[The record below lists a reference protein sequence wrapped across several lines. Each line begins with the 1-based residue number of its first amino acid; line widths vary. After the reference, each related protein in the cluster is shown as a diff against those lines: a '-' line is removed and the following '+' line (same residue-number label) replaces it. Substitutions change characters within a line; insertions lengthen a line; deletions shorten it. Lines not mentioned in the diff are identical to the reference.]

1 MLRTEE
7 LRWKPLRVGIVG
19 MGQTKFGK
27 LSDSSSRE
35 LVADAFKEALSDAGL
50 ARKDISTLIV
60 CSGSH
65 YDKQRSPAGI
75 MAEYVGVNPVPTFH
89 VEAACA
95 SSGVGV
101 RVGWSMIQARLHDV
115 IAVVGFQ
122 KMTELDAAEVQDV
135 MSRSGD
141 VMWESPFGPTMPAYY
156 AMHARAHMNRYGTT
170 EEQFALVS
178 VKNHKYGA
186 KNPYAMFQK
195 ELTLEEILKSRVVAS
210 PLKLYDCCANADGAA
225 CIILAGGERARKI
238 TDAPIWISGLGL
250 ASSPM
255 SLTSRSEFASFECS
269 VQAARQ
275 AYKMAKVTPRDLDVA
290 EVHDSFTSAEVIN
303 YEDLGFCRRGEGGN
317 FIENGETYIGGKI
330 PVNVDGGLLAKG
342 HPVGAT
348 GAAHI
353 ISIAKQ
359 LRNEAG
365 PNQVPKAKVALAH
378 NIGGIGM
385 YAVCTVLSAK

>member
-1 MLRTEE
+1 M
-7 LRWKPLRVGIVG
+7 RVGIVG
-19 MGQTKFGK
+19 VGQTKFGK

-35 LVADAFKEALSDAGL
+35 LAADAFKEALSDGGL

-75 MAEYVGVNPVPTFH
+75 IAEYLGVNPTPTFH

-101 RVGWSMIQARLHDV
+101 RVAWSMIQARLHDIVAV
-115 IAVVGFQ
+115 IGFQ

-195 ELTLEEILKSRVVAS
+195 EVTVEDVMKSRVVAS
-210 PLKLYDCCANADGAA
+210 PLKLYDCCANADGAS
-225 CIILAGGERARKI
+225 CVILAGEKRARKI
-238 TDAPIWISGLGL
+238 TDMPIWIAGLGL

-255 SLTSRSEFASFECS
+255 SLTSRSDFASFQCS
-269 VQAARQ
+269 VQAVRQ
-275 AYKMAKVTPRDLDVA
+275 AYKMAKVTARDLDVA

-303 YEDLGFCRRGEGGN
+303 YEDLGFCRRGEGGK
-317 FIENGETYIGGKI
+317 FIEEGQTYIGGKI

-365 PNQVPKAKVALAH
+365 AGQVPKARVGLAH

-385 YAVCTVLSAK
+385 YAVCTVLRAS

>member
-1 MLRTEE
+1 MG
-7 LRWKPLRVGIVG
+7 VGH
-19 MGQTKFGK
+19 TPFGK

-35 LVADAFKEALSDAGL
+35 LVADAFREALSDAGL

-65 YDKQRSPAGI
+65 YDRQRSPAGI
-75 MAEYVGVNPVPTFH
+75 MAEYVGLNPTPTLH

-101 RVGWSMIQARLHDV
+101 RVGWSMIQAGLHDTV
-115 IAVVGFQ
+115 AVVGFQ
-122 KMTELDAAEVQDV
+122 KMTELDAAEIQDV

-156 AMHARAHMNRYGTT
+156 AMHARAHMKRYGTT

-186 KNPYAMFQK
+186 TNPLAMFRK
-195 ELTLEEILKSRVVAS
+195 EITVEDVLKSRVVAS
-210 PLKLYDCCANADGAA
+210 PLKLLDCCANADGAA
-225 CIILAGGERARKI
+225 CVIMAGEKFARKT
-238 TDAPIWISGLGL
+238 TDNPVWIAGLGL

-269 VQAARQ
+269 VHAVKQ
-275 AYKMAKVTPRDLDVA
+275 AYKMAKVTARDLDVA
-290 EVHDSFTSAEVIN
+290 EVHDSFTSAEIIN
-303 YEDLGFCRRGEGGN
+303 YEDLGFCRKGMGGKL
-317 FIENGETYIGGKI
+317 IQDGQTSIGGRI

-348 GAAHI
+348 GASHI
-353 ISIAKQ
+353 ISIVKQ
-359 LRNEAG
+359 LRNQAG
-365 PNQVPKAKVALAH
+365 PNQVPKASVGLAH

-385 YAVCTVLSAK
+385 YAVCTVLRTS

>member
-1 MLRTEE
+1 M
-7 LRWKPLRVGIVG
+7 RVGIVG
-19 MGQTKFGK
+19 VGQTRFGK
-27 LSDSSSRE
+27 LSDSSGRE

-50 ARKDISTLIV
+50 ARKDISTLVV

-75 MAEYVGVNPVPTFH
+75 MAEYLGLNPRPTFH

-101 RVGWSMIQARLHDV
+101 RVAWSMIRVGLHEV
-115 IAVVGFQ
+115 VAVVGFQ

-195 ELTLEEILKSRVVAS
+195 ELTVEDVMKSRVVAS

-225 CIILAGGERARKI
+225 CVILAGEKKVRRI
-238 TDAPIWISGLGL
+238 TDAPVWVAGLGL

-255 SLTSRSEFASFECS
+255 SLTSRNEFASFECS
-269 VQAARQ
+269 VQAVRQ
-275 AYKMAKVTPRDLDVA
+275 AYKMAKVTARDLDVA

-303 YEDLGFCRRGEGGN
+303 YEDLGFCRRGEGGK
-317 FIENGETYIGGKI
+317 FIEDGQTYIGGKI

-365 PNQVPKAKVALAH
+365 ASQVSKAKVGLAH

-385 YAVCTVLSAK
+385 YSVCTVLRAS

>member
-1 MLRTEE
+1 M
-7 LRWKPLRVGIVG
+7 RVGIIGV
-19 MGQTKFGK
+19 GQTKFGK

-50 ARKDISTLIV
+50 ARKDITTLIV
-60 CSGSH
+60 CSGTD

-75 MAEYVGVNPVPTFH
+75 MAEYLGLNPTPTFH
-89 VEAACA
+89 VEASCA
-95 SSGVGV
+95 SSAVGV
-101 RVGWSMIQARLHDV
+101 RVAWSTIQADLNDLV
-115 IAVVGFQ
+115 AVVGFQ

-156 AMHARAHMNRYGTT
+156 AMYARAHMKRYGTT

-195 ELTLEEILKSRVVAS
+195 ELTVEEVMNSRVVAS

-225 CIILAGGERARKI
+225 CVIMAGEKAARKLSD
-238 TDAPIWISGLGL
+238 TPVWVAGLGL

-255 SLTSRSEFASFECS
+255 SLTSRHEFASFECS
-269 VQAARQ
+269 VHAVRQ
-275 AYKMAKVTPRDLDVA
+275 AYKMAKVAASDIDVA
-290 EVHDSFTSAEVIN
+290 EVHDSFSSAELID
-303 YEDLGFCRRGEGGN
+303 YEDLGFCRRGDGGK
-317 FIENGETYIGGKI
+317 FIQDGQPYIGGKV

-348 GAAHI
+348 GAGHI
-353 ISIAKQ
+353 ISIVKQ

-365 PNQVPKAKVALAH
+365 PNQVPKAKIGLAH

-385 YAVCTVLSAK
+385 YAVCTVLRAS

>member
-1 MLRTEE
+1 MN
-7 LRWKPLRVGIVG
+7 VGIVG
-19 MGQTKFGK
+19 IGQTKFGK
-27 LSDSSSRE
+27 LADASARE
-35 LVADAFKEALSDAGL
+35 LAAEAFKNALADADL
-50 ARKDISTLIV
+50 ARKDIRSLIV
-60 CSGSH
+60 CSGTH

-75 MAEYVGVNPVPTFH
+75 MAEYLGLNPSPTFH

-101 RVGWSMIQARLHDV
+101 RVGWSMIQARLHDL
-115 IAVVGFQ
+115 IAVLGFQ
-122 KMTELDAAEVQDV
+122 KMTELDAAKVQDV

-156 AMHARAHMNRYGTT
+156 AMHARAHMDRYGTT
-170 EEQFALVS
+170 EEQMAQVS

-186 KNPYAMFQK
+186 KNPYAMYRK
-195 ELTLEEILKSRVVAS
+195 EITVTDVLESRTVAS

-225 CIILAGGERARKI
+225 CLILAGGKLARKL
-238 TDAPIWISGLGL
+238 TDNPVWIAGLGL

-255 SLTSRSEFASFECS
+255 SLTSRNQFTSFQCS
-269 VQAARQ
+269 VHAAKQ
-275 AYKMAKVTPRDLDVA
+275 AYKMGKARPWDVDVA
-290 EVHDSFTSAEVIN
+290 EVHDSFTSAEIMN
-303 YEDLGFCRRGEGGN
+303 YEDLGFCRKGKGGK
-317 FIENGETYIGGKI
+317 FIEEGETYVGGKM

-353 ISIAKQ
+353 ISIARQ

-365 PNQVPKAKVALAH
+365 PSQVPNAEVGLAH

-385 YAVCTVLSAK
+385 YAVCTILRSG

>member
-1 MLRTEE
+1 MG
-7 LRWKPLRVGIVG
+7 V
-19 MGQTKFGK
+19 GQTQFGK

-35 LVADAFKEALSDAGL
+35 LVADAFREALSDAGL
-50 ARKDISTLIV
+50 TRKDISTLIV
-60 CSGSH
+60 CSGSN

-75 MAEYVGVNPVPTFH
+75 MAEYVGLNPTPTLH

-101 RVGWSMIQARLHDV
+101 RVGWSMIMADLHDIV
-115 IAVVGFQ
+115 AVVGFQ
-122 KMTELDAAEVQDV
+122 KMTELDAGEIQDV

-156 AMHARAHMNRYGTT
+156 AMHARAHMKRYGTT

-186 KNPYAMFQK
+186 VNPLAMFRK
-195 ELTLEEILKSRVVAS
+195 ELTVEDVLASRVVAS
-210 PLKLYDCCANADGAA
+210 PLKLLDCCANADGAA
-225 CIILAGGERARKI
+225 CVIMAGEKVARKI
-238 TDAPIWISGLGL
+238 TDNPVWIAGLGL

-269 VQAARQ
+269 VHAAKQ
-275 AYKMAKVTPRDLDVA
+275 AYKMAKVSARDFDVA
-290 EVHDSFTSAEVIN
+290 EVHDSFTSAEVID
-303 YEDLGFCRRGEGGN
+303 YEDLGFCKKGMGGKLIQDGQT
-317 FIENGETYIGGKI
+317 FIGGRI

-353 ISIAKQ
+353 ISVVKQ
-359 LRNEAG
+359 LRNEGG
-365 PNQVPKAKVALAH
+365 PNQVPKAKIGLAH

-385 YAVCTVLSAK
+385 YSVCTVLRAN

>member
-1 MLRTEE
+1 
-7 LRWKPLRVGIVG
+7 
-19 MGQTKFGK
+19 
-27 LSDSSSRE
+27 
-35 LVADAFKEALSDAGL
+35 VADAFKEALSDAGI
-50 ARKDISTLIV
+50 ARNDISTIIV

-65 YDKQRSPAGI
+65 YDKQRSPSGI
-75 MAEYVGVNPVPTFH
+75 MAEYVGLNPKPTFH
-89 VEAACA
+89 IEAACA

-101 RVGWSMIQARLHDV
+101 RVGWSMIQAGLHDV
-115 IAVVGFQ
+115 VAVVGFQ
-122 KMTELDAAEVQDV
+122 KMTELDTDEVQDV

-195 ELTLEEILKSRVVAS
+195 ELTVEDVLKSRVVAS

-225 CIILAGGERARKI
+225 CIILAGVEKARKI
-238 TDAPIWISGLGL
+238 TDAPVWITGLGL

-255 SLTSRSEFASFECS
+255 SLTSRNEFASFECS
-269 VQAARQ
+269 VHAVRQ
-275 AYKMAKVTPRDLDVA
+275 AYKMAKVNAGDIDVA

-303 YEDLGFCRRGEGGN
+303 YEDLGFCRKGEGGK
-317 FIENGETYIGGKI
+317 FIADGQTYVGGKI

-348 GAAHI
+348 GASHI
-353 ISIAKQ
+353 ISIVKQ
-359 LRNEAG
+359 LRNEG
-365 PNQVPKAKVALAH
+365 GSNQVPKAKLGLAH

-385 YAVCTVLSAK
+385 YSVCTILSAK

>member
-1 MLRTEE
+1 M
-7 LRWKPLRVGIVG
+7 RVGIVG
-19 MGQTKFGK
+19 VGQTKFGK
-27 LSDSSSRE
+27 LPDSSSRE
-35 LVADAFKEALSDAGL
+35 LVADAFKEALSDARI
-50 ARKDISTLIV
+50 ARKDISVLIV

-75 MAEYVGVNPVPTFH
+75 MAEYLALNPTPTFH

-101 RVGWSMIQARLHDV
+101 RVGWSMVQAGLHDIV
-115 IAVVGFQ
+115 AVVGFQ
-122 KMTELDAAEVQDV
+122 KMTELDSDEVQDV

-156 AMHARAHMNRYGTT
+156 AMYARAHMKRYGTT
-170 EEQFALVS
+170 EEQLALVS

-195 ELTLEEILKSRVVAS
+195 ELTVEDVLKSRVVAS

-225 CIILAGGERARKI
+225 CVILAGETIARKL
-238 TDAPIWISGLGL
+238 TDTPVWIAGLGL

-255 SLTSRSEFASFECS
+255 SLTGRSEFASFECS
-269 VQAARQ
+269 VQAVRQ
-275 AYKMAKVTPRDLDVA
+275 AYKMAKVTARDIDVA
-290 EVHDSFTSAEVIN
+290 EVHDSFTSAEIIS
-303 YEDLGFCRRGEGGN
+303 YEDLGFCRRGEGGKM
-317 FIENGETYIGGKI
+317 IQDGQTYIGGKI

-348 GAAHI
+348 GAGHI
-353 ISIAKQ
+353 ISIVKQ
-359 LRNEAG
+359 LRNEAR
-365 PNQVPKAKVALAH
+365 PFQVPRAKIGLAH

-385 YAVCTVLSAK
+385 YAVCTVLRAT

>member
-1 MLRTEE
+1 MRVAI
-7 LRWKPLRVGIVG
+7 VGI
-19 MGQTKFGK
+19 GQTKFGK

-35 LVADAFKEALSDAGL
+35 LVADAFREALSDAEL
-50 ARKDISTLIV
+50 ARKDISALLV
-60 CSGSH
+60 CSGTH

-75 MAEYVGVNPVPTFH
+75 MAEYLGMNPIPTFH

-101 RVGWSMIQARLHDV
+101 RVGWSMIQAGLHDV
-115 IAVVGFQ
+115 VAVVGFQ

-156 AMHARAHMNRYGTT
+156 AMHARAHMKRYGTT

-186 KNPYAMFQK
+186 KNPQAMFQK
-195 ELTLEEILKSRVVAS
+195 ELTLEEVMKSRVVAS

-225 CIILAGGERARKI
+225 CVILAGEKIGRKI
-238 TDAPIWISGLGL
+238 TDNPVWISGLGL

-269 VQAARQ
+269 VKAARQ
-275 AYKMAKVTPRDLDVA
+275 AYKMAKMTAHDLDVA
-290 EVHDSFTSAEVIN
+290 EVHDSFTSAEVMN
-303 YEDLGFCRRGEGGN
+303 YEDLGFCRRGEGGK
-317 FIENGETYIGGKI
+317 FIEEEQTYIGGKI

-348 GAAHI
+348 GASHI
-353 ISIAKQ
+353 ISIVKQ

-365 PNQVPKAKVALAH
+365 ESQVSKAKVGLAH

-385 YAVCTVLSAK
+385 YAVCTVLRAS

>member
-1 MLRTEE
+1 M
-7 LRWKPLRVGIVG
+7 RVGIVG

-27 LSDSSSRE
+27 ISDTSSRE
-35 LVADAFKEALSDAGL
+35 LAAEAFKSALSDAGL
-50 ARKDISTLIV
+50 SRKQIPALVV
-60 CSGSH
+60 CSGTH

-75 MAEYVGVNPVPTFH
+75 MAEYLGLNPSPAFH

-101 RVGWSMIQARLHDV
+101 RVAWSMIQAKLHELV
-115 IAVVGFQ
+115 AVVGFQ

-170 EEQFALVS
+170 EEQLALVS

-186 KNPYAMFQK
+186 KNPYAMYQK
-195 ELTLEEILKSRVVAS
+195 EITVDDVLKSRVVAS
-210 PLKLYDCCANADGAA
+210 PLKLYDCCANADGAT
-225 CIILAGGERARKI
+225 CVILAGQKLARKL
-238 TDAPIWISGLGL
+238 TDSPVWVTGLGL

-255 SLTSRSEFASFECS
+255 ALTSRNEFASFECS
-269 VQAARQ
+269 VHAAKQ
-275 AYKMAKVTPRDLDVA
+275 AYKMAKVRANDLDVA
-290 EVHDSFTSAEVIN
+290 EVHDSFTSAEVMN
-303 YEDLGFCRRGEGGN
+303 YEDLGFCKKGEGGK
-317 FIENGETYIGGKI
+317 FIENGQSYIGGKM

-348 GAAHI
+348 GAGHM

-365 PNQVPKAKVALAH
+365 PNQVPNAKIGLAH

-385 YAVCTVLSAK
+385 YAVCTVLSAN

>member
-1 MLRTEE
+1 MG
-7 LRWKPLRVGIVG
+7 V
-19 MGQTKFGK
+19 GQTPFGK

-35 LVADAFKEALSDAGL
+35 LVADAFREALSDAGL

-65 YDKQRSPAGI
+65 YDRQRSPAGI
-75 MAEYVGVNPVPTFH
+75 MAEYVGLNPTPTLH

-101 RVGWSMIQARLHDV
+101 RVGWSMIQAGLHDTV
-115 IAVVGFQ
+115 AVVGFQ
-122 KMTELDAAEVQDV
+122 KMTELDAAEIQDV

-156 AMHARAHMNRYGTT
+156 AMHARAHMKRYGTT

-186 KNPYAMFQK
+186 TNPLAMFRK
-195 ELTLEEILKSRVVAS
+195 ELTVEDVLKSRVVAS
-210 PLKLYDCCANADGAA
+210 PLKLLDCCANADGAA
-225 CIILAGGERARKI
+225 CVIMAGEKFARKT
-238 TDAPIWISGLGL
+238 TDNPVWIAGLGL

-255 SLTSRSEFASFECS
+255 SLTGRSEFASFECS
-269 VQAARQ
+269 VHAVKQ
-275 AYKMAKVTPRDLDVA
+275 AYKMAKVTARDLDVA
-290 EVHDSFTSAEVIN
+290 EVHDSFTSAEIIN
-303 YEDLGFCRRGEGGN
+303 YEDLGFCRKGMGGKL
-317 FIENGETYIGGKI
+317 IQDGQTSIGGRI

-348 GAAHI
+348 GASHI
-353 ISIAKQ
+353 ISIVKQ
-359 LRNEAG
+359 LRNQAG
-365 PNQVPKAKVALAH
+365 PNQVPKARVGLAH

-385 YAVCTVLSAK
+385 YAVCTVLRAS

>member
-1 MLRTEE
+1 LRI
-7 LRWKPLRVGIVG
+7 GIVG
-19 MGQTKFGK
+19 VGQTKFGK

-35 LVADAFKEALSDAGL
+35 LAADAFKEALADAGL

-60 CSGSH
+60 CSGTH

-75 MAEYVGVNPVPTFH
+75 MAEYLGMNPTPTFH

-101 RVGWSMIQARLHDV
+101 RVGWSMIQSGLHGV
-115 IAVVGFQ
+115 VAVLGFQ
-122 KMTELDAAEVQDV
+122 KMTELDPAEVQDV

-156 AMHARAHMNRYGTT
+156 AMHARSHMKRYGTT

-186 KNPYAMFQK
+186 KNPKAMFQK
-195 ELTLEEILKSRVVAS
+195 ELTVEEVLKSRVVAS

-225 CIILAGGERARKI
+225 CIIMTGEKLARKTTDTPVWI
-238 TDAPIWISGLGL
+238 TGLGL

-269 VQAARQ
+269 VKAVRE
-275 AYKMAKVTPRDLDVA
+275 AYKMAKVTARDLDVA
-290 EVHDSFTSAEVIN
+290 EVHDSFTSAEIIN
-303 YEDLGFCRRGEGGN
+303 YEDLGFCRRGEGGRL
-317 FIENGETYIGGKI
+317 IQDGQTYIGGKI

-348 GAAHI
+348 GASHI
-353 ISIAKQ
+353 ITIAKQ
-359 LRNEAG
+359 LRNEGGAA
-365 PNQVPKAKVALAH
+365 QVPKAKVGLAH

-385 YAVCTVLSAK
+385 YAVCTVLHSS

>member
-1 MLRTEE
+1 
-7 LRWKPLRVGIVG
+7 LRVGIVG
-19 MGQTKFGK
+19 IGQTKFGK
-27 LSDSSSRE
+27 IPNTSSRE
-35 LVADAFKEALSDAGL
+35 LVAEAFKGALSDAGL
-50 ARKDISTLIV
+50 SRKDISTLIV
-60 CSGSH
+60 CSGTH

-75 MAEYVGVNPVPTFH
+75 MAEYLGLNPTPTLH

-101 RVGWSMIQARLHDV
+101 RVGWSMIQAGLHDV
-115 IAVVGFQ
+115 VAVVGFQ

-156 AMHARAHMNRYGTT
+156 ALHARAHMDRYGTT
-170 EEQFALVS
+170 EEQLALVS

-195 ELTLEEILKSRVVAS
+195 EITIGDVLESRIVAS
-210 PLKLYDCCANADGAA
+210 PLKLYDCCANADGAT
-225 CIILAGGERARKI
+225 CIILAAEKLARKF
-238 TDAPIWISGLGL
+238 TDTPVWLAGLGL

-255 SLTSRSEFASFECS
+255 SLTSRSEFASFQCS
-269 VQAARQ
+269 VLAARQ
-275 AYKMAKVTPRDLDVA
+275 AYKMAKVTARQIDVA
-290 EVHDSFTSAEVIN
+290 EVHDSFTSAEIIN
-303 YEDLGFCRRGEGGN
+303 YEDLGFCKRGEGGK
-317 FIENGETYIGGKI
+317 FIEDGQAYIGGKM

-353 ISIAKQ
+353 ISITKQ
-359 LRNEAG
+359 LRNEADG
-365 PNQVPKAKVALAH
+365 NQVPDTKLGLAH

-385 YAVCTVLSAK
+385 YAVCTILRAS

>member
-1 MLRTEE
+1 M
-7 LRWKPLRVGIVG
+7 RVGIVG
-19 MGQTKFGK
+19 IGQTNFGK

-35 LVADAFKEALSDAGL
+35 LVADAFRDALSDAGL
-50 ARKDISTLIV
+50 ARKDISGLVV
-60 CSGSH
+60 CSGTH

-75 MAEYVGVNPVPTFH
+75 MAEYLGMNPLPAFH

-101 RVGWSMIQARLHDV
+101 RVGWSMIQAGLHDV
-115 IAVVGFQ
+115 VAVVGFQ

-156 AMHARAHMNRYGTT
+156 AMHARAHMKRYGTT

-178 VKNHKYGA
+178 VKNHRYGA
-186 KNPYAMFQK
+186 RNPQAMFQK
-195 ELTLEEILKSRVVAS
+195 ELTLEDVMKSRVVAS

-225 CIILAGGERARKI
+225 CVILAGEKIVRKI
-238 TDAPIWISGLGL
+238 TDNPVWISGLGL

-255 SLTSRSEFASFECS
+255 SLTSRNEFASFECS
-269 VQAARQ
+269 VSAVRQ
-275 AYKMAKVTPRDLDVA
+275 AYKMAKITARDLDVA
-290 EVHDSFTSAEVIN
+290 EVHDSFTSAEVMN
-303 YEDLGFCRRGEGGN
+303 YEDLGFCRRGDGGK
-317 FIENGETYIGGKI
+317 FIEDEQTYVGGKI

-348 GAAHI
+348 GASHT
-353 ISIAKQ
+353 ISVAKQ

-365 PNQVPKAKVALAH
+365 ASQVPKARIGLAH

-385 YAVCTVLSAK
+385 YAVCTVLRAS

>member
-1 MLRTEE
+1 
-7 LRWKPLRVGIVG
+7 

-35 LVADAFKEALSDAGL
+35 LAADAFRAALHDADL
-50 ARKDISTLIV
+50 TRKDVSALVV
-60 CSGSH
+60 CSGTH

-75 MAEYVGVNPVPTFH
+75 MAEYLGLNPAPTFH

-101 RVGWSMIQARLHDV
+101 RVGWSMIRGGLHDV
-115 IAVVGFQ
+115 VAVVGFQ

-156 AMHARAHMNRYGTT
+156 AMHARAHMDRYGTT

-195 ELTLEEILKSRVVAS
+195 ELTINEVLRSRVVSS
-210 PLKLYDCCANADGAA
+210 PLKLYDCCANADGAT
-225 CIILAGGERARKI
+225 CVILASDRLARKI
-238 TDAPIWISGLGL
+238 TDAPVWITGLGL

-255 SLTSRSEFASFECS
+255 SLTSRKEFASFQCS
-269 VQAARQ
+269 VHAAKE
-275 AYKMAKVTPRDLDVA
+275 AYKMAKVTARDLDVA
-290 EVHDSFTSAEVIN
+290 EVHDSFTSAEIMN
-303 YEDLGFCRRGEGGN
+303 YEDLGFCRRGKGGKL
-317 FIENGETYIGGKI
+317 IENGQTYVGGKI

-348 GAAHI
+348 GAGHI
-353 ISIAKQ
+353 IAIAKQ

-365 PNQVPKAKVALAH
+365 ASQVPKARIGLAH

-385 YAVCTVLSAK
+385 YAVCTVLRAN

>member
-1 MLRTEE
+1 M
-7 LRWKPLRVGIVG
+7 RVGIVG
-19 MGQTKFGK
+19 IGQTKFGK
-27 LSDSSSRE
+27 IPDTSSRE
-35 LVADAFKEALSDAGL
+35 LVAEAFKRALSDAGL
-50 ARKDISTLIV
+50 SRKDISTLIV
-60 CSGSH
+60 CSGTH

-75 MAEYVGVNPVPTFH
+75 MAEYLGLNPTPTLH

-101 RVGWSMIQARLHDV
+101 RVGWSMIQAGLHDV
-115 IAVVGFQ
+115 VAVVGFQ

-156 AMHARAHMNRYGTT
+156 ALHARAHMDRYGTT
-170 EEQFALVS
+170 EEQLALVS

-195 ELTLEEILKSRVVAS
+195 EITIGDVLESRIVAS
-210 PLKLYDCCANADGAA
+210 PLKLYDCCANADGAT
-225 CIILAGGERARKI
+225 CIILAAEKLARKF
-238 TDAPIWISGLGL
+238 TDTPVWLAGLGL

-255 SLTSRSEFASFECS
+255 SLTSRSEFASFQCS
-269 VQAARQ
+269 VLAARQ
-275 AYKMAKVTPRDLDVA
+275 AYKMAKVTARQIDVA
-290 EVHDSFTSAEVIN
+290 EVHDSFTSAEIIN
-303 YEDLGFCRRGEGGN
+303 YEDLGFCKRGEGGK
-317 FIENGETYIGGKI
+317 FIEDGQAYIGGKM

-353 ISIAKQ
+353 ISITKQ
-359 LRNEAG
+359 LRNEADG
-365 PNQVPKAKVALAH
+365 NQVPDTKLGLAH

-385 YAVCTVLSAK
+385 YAVCTILRAS

>member
-1 MLRTEE
+1 M
-7 LRWKPLRVGIVG
+7 GI
-19 MGQTKFGK
+19 GQTKFGK
-27 LSDSSSRE
+27 LSDSSRE
-35 LVADAFKEALSDAGL
+35 LVADAFKEALVDAGL
-50 ARKDISTLIV
+50 ARKDISALIV
-60 CSGSH
+60 CSGTH

-75 MAEYVGVNPVPTFH
+75 MAEYLGVNPTSTFH

-101 RVGWSMIQARLHDV
+101 RVGWSMIQAGLHDIV
-115 IAVVGFQ
+115 AVVGFQ

-156 AMHARAHMNRYGTT
+156 AMHARAHMKRYGTT
-170 EEQFALVS
+170 EEQLALVS

-195 ELTLEEILKSRVVAS
+195 QLTVEDVLKSRVVAS
-210 PLKLYDCCANADGAA
+210 PLKLYDCCANADGAT
-225 CIILAGGERARKI
+225 CLILAGEKSARKL
-238 TDAPIWISGLGL
+238 TDVPVWIAGLGL

-255 SLTSRSEFASFECS
+255 SLTSRSEFASFQCS

-275 AYKMAKVTPRDLDVA
+275 AYKMAKVTAHDLDVA
-290 EVHDSFTSAEVIN
+290 EVHDSFTSAEIMN
-303 YEDLGFCRRGEGGN
+303 YEDLGFCRRGDGGKM
-317 FIENGETYIGGKI
+317 IQDGQTYIGGKI

-353 ISIAKQ
+353 IAITKQ

-365 PNQVPKAKVALAH
+365 PNQVSKAKIGLAH

-385 YAVCTVLSAK
+385 YAVCTVLRAG

>member
-1 MLRTEE
+1 MN
-7 LRWKPLRVGIVG
+7 VGIVG
-19 MGQTKFGK
+19 IGQTKFGK
-27 LSDSSSRE
+27 LADASARE
-35 LVADAFKEALSDAGL
+35 LAAEAFKNALADADL
-50 ARKDISTLIV
+50 ARKDIRSLIV
-60 CSGSH
+60 CSGTH

-75 MAEYVGVNPVPTFH
+75 MAEYLGLNPSPTFH

-101 RVGWSMIQARLHDV
+101 RVGWSMIQARLHDL
-115 IAVVGFQ
+115 IAVLGFQ
-122 KMTELDAAEVQDV
+122 KMTELDAAKVQDV

-156 AMHARAHMNRYGTT
+156 AMHARAHMDRYGTT
-170 EEQFALVS
+170 EEQMAQVS

-186 KNPYAMFQK
+186 KNPYAMYRK
-195 ELTLEEILKSRVVAS
+195 EITVTDVLESRTVAS

-225 CIILAGGERARKI
+225 CLILAGGKLARKLTDNPVWI
-238 TDAPIWISGLGL
+238 TGLGL

-255 SLTSRSEFASFECS
+255 SLTSRKQFTSFECS
-269 VQAARQ
+269 VHAAKQ
-275 AYKMAKVTPRDLDVA
+275 AYKMGKVRPRDVDVA
-290 EVHDSFTSAEVIN
+290 EVHDSFTSAEIMN
-303 YEDLGFCRRGEGGN
+303 YEDLGFCRKGKGGK
-317 FIENGETYIGGKI
+317 FIEEGETYVGGKI

-353 ISIAKQ
+353 ISITKQ

-365 PNQVPKAKVALAH
+365 PNQVRNAKVGLAH

-385 YAVCTVLSAK
+385 YAVCTLLRAS

>member
-1 MLRTEE
+1 M
-7 LRWKPLRVGIVG
+7 RVAIVG
-19 MGQTKFGK
+19 AGQTKFGK

-35 LVADAFKEALSDAGL
+35 LSADAVKAALVDADLG
-50 ARKDISTLIV
+50 RKDISSLIV

-65 YDKQRSPAGI
+65 YDTQRSPAGI
-75 MAEYVGVNPVPTFH
+75 MAEYMGFNPTPAFH

-101 RVGWSMIQARLHDV
+101 RVAWSMIQAGLHDV
-115 IAVVGFQ
+115 VAVLGFQ
-122 KMTELDAAEVQDV
+122 KMTELNAAEVQDV

-170 EEQFALVS
+170 EEQLALVS

-195 ELTLEEILKSRVVAS
+195 ELTVDDVLKSRVVAS
-210 PLKLYDCCANADGAA
+210 PLKLLDCCANADGAS
-225 CIILAGGERARKI
+225 CVILAAGDKARKI
-238 TDAPIWISGLGL
+238 TDTPIWITGLGL

-255 SLTSRSEFASFECS
+255 SLTSRNEFASFECS
-269 VQAARQ
+269 VHAVRQ
-275 AYKMAKVTPRDLDVA
+275 AYKMAKITARDLDVA
-290 EVHDSFTSAEVIN
+290 EVHDSFTSAEVMN
-303 YEDLGFCRRGEGGN
+303 YEDLGFCRRGEGGK
-317 FIENGETYIGGKI
+317 FIEDGQSYIGGKK

-348 GAAHI
+348 GASHI
-353 ISIAKQ
+353 IGIVKQ
-359 LRNEAG
+359 LRNDG
-365 PNQVPKAKVALAH
+365 GQNQVPNAKIGLAH

>member
-1 MLRTEE
+1 M
-7 LRWKPLRVGIVG
+7 RVGIVG
-19 MGQTKFGK
+19 IGQTRFGK
-27 LSDSSSRE
+27 IPDTSSRE
-35 LVADAFKEALSDAGL
+35 LVAEAFKEALSDAEL
-50 ARKDISTLIV
+50 DRKDISTLIV
-60 CSGSH
+60 CSGTH

-75 MAEYVGVNPVPTFH
+75 MAEYLGLNPTPTLH

-101 RVGWSMIQARLHDV
+101 RVGWSMIQAGLHDV
-115 IAVVGFQ
+115 VAIVGFQ

-156 AMHARAHMNRYGTT
+156 AMHARAHMDRYGTT
-170 EEQFALVS
+170 EEQLALVS
-178 VKNHKYGA
+178 VKNHMYGA

-195 ELTLEEILKSRVVAS
+195 EITVSDVLKSRIVAS
-210 PLKLYDCCANADGAA
+210 PLKLYDCCANADGAT
-225 CIILAGGERARKI
+225 CIILAAEKLARKF
-238 TDAPIWISGLGL
+238 TDTPVWLAGLGL

-255 SLTSRSEFASFECS
+255 SLTNRSEFASFECS
-269 VQAARQ
+269 VLASKQ
-275 AYKMAKVTPRDLDVA
+275 AYKMARVTARQIDVA
-290 EVHDSFTSAEVIN
+290 EVHDSFTSAEIIN
-303 YEDLGFCRRGEGGN
+303 YEDLGFCKRGEGGK
-317 FIENGETYIGGKI
+317 FVENGQSYVGGKM

-353 ISIAKQ
+353 ISITKQ
-359 LRNEAG
+359 LRNEADAS
-365 PNQVPKAKVALAH
+365 QVPNAKLGLAH

-385 YAVCTVLSAK
+385 YAVCTILRSS

>member
-1 MLRTEE
+1 MG
-7 LRWKPLRVGIVG
+7 VGH
-19 MGQTKFGK
+19 TPFGK

-35 LVADAFKEALSDAGL
+35 LVADAFREALSDAGL

-65 YDKQRSPAGI
+65 YDRQRSPAGI
-75 MAEYVGVNPVPTFH
+75 MAEYVGLNPTPTLH

-101 RVGWSMIQARLHDV
+101 RVGWSMIQAGLHDTV
-115 IAVVGFQ
+115 AVVGFQ
-122 KMTELDAAEVQDV
+122 KMTELDAAEIQDV

-156 AMHARAHMNRYGTT
+156 AMHARAHMKRYGTT

-186 KNPYAMFQK
+186 TNPLAMFRK
-195 ELTLEEILKSRVVAS
+195 EITVEDVLKSRVVAS
-210 PLKLYDCCANADGAA
+210 PLKLLDCCANADGAA
-225 CIILAGGERARKI
+225 CVIMAGEKFARKT
-238 TDAPIWISGLGL
+238 TDNPVWIAGLGL

-269 VQAARQ
+269 VHAVKQ
-275 AYKMAKVTPRDLDVA
+275 AYKMAKVTARDLDVA
-290 EVHDSFTSAEVIN
+290 EVHDSFTSAEIID
-303 YEDLGFCRRGEGGN
+303 YEDLGFCRKGMGGKL
-317 FIENGETYIGGKI
+317 IQDGQTSIGGRI

-348 GAAHI
+348 GASHI
-353 ISIAKQ
+353 ISIVKQ
-359 LRNEAG
+359 LRNQAG
-365 PNQVPKAKVALAH
+365 PNQVPKASVGLAH

-385 YAVCTVLSAK
+385 YAVCTVLRAS

>member
-1 MLRTEE
+1 MG
-7 LRWKPLRVGIVG
+7 V
-19 MGQTKFGK
+19 GQTPFGK

-35 LVADAFKEALSDAGL
+35 LVADAFREALSDAGL

-75 MAEYVGVNPVPTFH
+75 MAEYVGLNPTPTLH

-101 RVGWSMIQARLHDV
+101 RVGWSMIQAGLHDTV
-115 IAVVGFQ
+115 AVVGFQ
-122 KMTELDAAEVQDV
+122 KMTELDAAEIQDV

-156 AMHARAHMNRYGTT
+156 AMHARAHMKRYGTT

-186 KNPYAMFQK
+186 TNPLAMFRK
-195 ELTLEEILKSRVVAS
+195 EITVEDVLKSRVVAS
-210 PLKLYDCCANADGAA
+210 PLKLLDCCANADGAA
-225 CIILAGGERARKI
+225 CVIMAGEKFARKT
-238 TDAPIWISGLGL
+238 TDNPVWIAGLGL

-269 VQAARQ
+269 VHAVKQ
-275 AYKMAKVTPRDLDVA
+275 AYKMAKVTARDLDVA
-290 EVHDSFTSAEVIN
+290 EVHDSFTSAEIIN
-303 YEDLGFCRRGEGGN
+303 YEDLGFCRKGMGGKL
-317 FIENGETYIGGKI
+317 IQDGQTSIGGRI

-348 GAAHI
+348 GASHI
-353 ISIAKQ
+353 ISIVKQ
-359 LRNEAG
+359 LRNQAG
-365 PNQVPKAKVALAH
+365 PNQVPKASVGLAH

-385 YAVCTVLSAK
+385 YAVCTVLRAS

>member
-1 MLRTEE
+1 
-7 LRWKPLRVGIVG
+7 VGVG
-19 MGQTKFGK
+19 HTPFGK

-35 LVADAFKEALSDAGL
+35 LVADAFREALSDAGL

-65 YDKQRSPAGI
+65 YDRQRSPAGI
-75 MAEYVGVNPVPTFH
+75 MAEYVGLNPTPTLH

-101 RVGWSMIQARLHDV
+101 RVGWSMIQSGLHDTV
-115 IAVVGFQ
+115 AVVGFQ
-122 KMTELDAAEVQDV
+122 KMTELDAAEIQDV

-156 AMHARAHMNRYGTT
+156 AMHARAHMKRYGTT

-186 KNPYAMFQK
+186 TNPLAMFRK
-195 ELTLEEILKSRVVAS
+195 ELTVEDVLKSRVVAS
-210 PLKLYDCCANADGAA
+210 PLKLLDCCANADGAA
-225 CIILAGGERARKI
+225 CVIMAGEKFARKT
-238 TDAPIWISGLGL
+238 TDNPVWIAGLGL

-269 VQAARQ
+269 VHAVKQ
-275 AYKMAKVTPRDLDVA
+275 AYKMAKVTARDLDVA
-290 EVHDSFTSAEVIN
+290 EVHDSFTSAEIIN
-303 YEDLGFCRRGEGGN
+303 YEDLGFCRKGMGGKL
-317 FIENGETYIGGKI
+317 IQDGQTSIGGRI

-348 GAAHI
+348 GASHI
-353 ISIAKQ
+353 ISIVKQ
-359 LRNEAG
+359 LRNQAG
-365 PNQVPKAKVALAH
+365 PNQVPKASVGLAH

-385 YAVCTVLSAK
+385 YAVCTVLRAT

>member
-1 MLRTEE
+1 M
-7 LRWKPLRVGIVG
+7 RVGIVG
-19 MGQTKFGK
+19 IGQTKFGK

-35 LVADAFKEALSDAGL
+35 LVADAFKEALADASL
-50 ARKDISTLIV
+50 ARKEISALVV

-75 MAEYVGVNPVPTFH
+75 MAEYVGVNPTPTFH

-101 RVGWSMIQARLHDV
+101 RVAWSMIQAGLHDLV
-115 IAVVGFQ
+115 AVVGFQ

-186 KNPYAMFQK
+186 KNPQAMFQK
-195 ELTLEEILKSRVVAS
+195 ELTVEDVLKSRVVAS
-210 PLKLYDCCANADGAA
+210 PLKLFDCCANADGAA
-225 CIILAGGERARKI
+225 CLIVARGEKAKKI
-238 TDAPIWISGLGL
+238 TDSPVWISGLGL

-269 VQAARQ
+269 VQAVRQ
-275 AYKMAKVTPRDLDVA
+275 AYKMAKVTSRNIDVA
-290 EVHDSFTSAEVIN
+290 EVHDSFTSAEIIN
-303 YEDLGFCRRGEGGN
+303 YEDLGFCRRGEGGK
-317 FIENGETYIGGKI
+317 FIQNGETYIGGKI

-348 GAAHI
+348 GAGHI
-353 ISIAKQ
+353 IAIAKQ

-365 PNQVPKAKVALAH
+365 PVQVPNANIGLAH

-385 YAVCTVLSAK
+385 YSVCTILSRK